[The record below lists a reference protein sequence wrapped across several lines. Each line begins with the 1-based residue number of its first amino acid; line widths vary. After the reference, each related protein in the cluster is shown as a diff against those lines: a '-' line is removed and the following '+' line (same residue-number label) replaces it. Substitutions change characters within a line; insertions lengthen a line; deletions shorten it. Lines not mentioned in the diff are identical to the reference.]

1 MLPWRWPVSSSWLA
15 DPLFSFLT
23 EPRYWAVAGVAAL
36 AGLVRGFSG
45 FGGAM
50 MFMPLAGLLYEP
62 KFAAILLYIADDL
75 AALALMPDALRRCVW
90 CEVLPLG
97 LSAVVAVPFGVALL
111 VIADADVMRW
121 TICILILLAV
131 GMMAAGWR
139 YRGRLSLPATLG
151 TGALAGLSGGAAAL
165 PGPPVVL
172 LWLGG
177 QSEAATVRA
186 NLVVFFGFTALA
198 SGLAYWWNGL
208 FTVES
213 LLMSLPLIPAYL
225 LPLHLGSRLFA
236 RSSER
241 QFRMMALLLC
251 AFAALSGLPLWRM
264 LAQ

>member
-1 MLPWRWPVSSSWLA
+1 MA
-15 DPLFSFLT
+15 DALSLFGFLT
-23 EPRYWAVAGVAAL
+23 EPRYWAVVGAAVL

-50 MFMPLAGLLYEP
+50 MFMPIASLAYEP
-62 KFAAILLYIADDL
+62 KLAAILLFIADDV
-75 AALALMPDALRRCVW
+75 AALAMMPDALRRCVW
-90 CEVLPLG
+90 REVLPLG

-121 TICILILLAV
+121 TICLLILLAV
-131 GMMAAGWR
+131 GLMALGWR
-139 YRGRLSLPATLG
+139 YRGRLGLPATMV

-177 QSEAATVRA
+177 QGGAATVRA

-208 FTVES
+208 FTPDS

-225 LPLHLGSRLFA
+225 LPLSLGSRLFA
-236 RSSER
+236 RASER
-241 QFRMMALLLC
+241 QFRLVALALC
-251 AFAALSGLPLWRM
+251 AFAALSGLPLWRN
-264 LAQ
+264 LV

>member
-1 MLPWRWPVSSSWLA
+1 MADLPT
-15 DPLFSFLT
+15 LFGFLT
-23 EPRYWAVAGVAAL
+23 EPRYGAVIGAAVL

-50 MFMPLAGLLYEP
+50 MFMPIASLVYEP
-62 KFAAILLYIADDL
+62 KLAAILLFIADDI
-75 AALALMPDALRRCVW
+75 AALAMLPDALRRCVW
-90 CEVLPLG
+90 AEVLPLG
-97 LSAVVAVPFGVALL
+97 ISAVIAVPFGVALL

-121 TICILILLAV
+121 VICLAILLAV
-131 GMMAAGWR
+131 GLMAAGVR
-139 YRGRLSLPATLG
+139 YRGRLSLPATIG

-177 QSEAATVRA
+177 QGEAATVRA
-186 NLVVFFGFTALA
+186 NLVVFFGFTATA

-208 FTVES
+208 FTAES

-225 LPLHLGSRLFA
+225 LPLSIGTRLFA

-241 QFRMMALLLC
+241 QFRMVALSLC
-251 AFAALSGLPLWRM
+251 AFAALSGLPVWR
-264 LAQ
+264 LLFG